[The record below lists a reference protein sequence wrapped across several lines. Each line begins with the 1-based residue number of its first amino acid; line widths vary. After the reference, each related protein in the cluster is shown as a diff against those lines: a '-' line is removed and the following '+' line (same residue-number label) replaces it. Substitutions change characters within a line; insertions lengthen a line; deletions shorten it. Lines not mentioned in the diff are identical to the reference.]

1 MRRHWLVGFWRN
13 GFEGKMLVYGTEEE
27 MWDYLNSEIGG
38 GDERHT
44 GDYHYTGA
52 RKEDIE
58 AARILG
64 IKTYLCPELN
74 RK

>member
-1 MRRHWLVGFWRN
+1 MRRHWLVGFWKN

-38 GDERHT
+38 GDERRT
-44 GDYHYTGA
+44 GDYFYVGA
-52 RKEDIE
+52 SEAQVK